1 MITDEL
7 KLEISDFS
15 RWYAKNKQLAH
26 HEYAS
31 KLFDKDKT
39 QKIHNDFQKVI
50 DSYPLP
56 NDIYIISAKNDN
68 VKYLSLNG
76 CFIDEDILTSH
87 LSIKDDP
94 EKEFYRIKN
103 KFTVAIPYFKFRFA
117 DIIEKNLDG
126 DIIASIIHERIKQG
140 LTIEELAEKAEIETN
155 LLTKIET
162 RKQTPSL
169 RILYKIVKA
178 LNKHLKLI

>member
-7 KLEISDFS
+7 KLEISEFS
-15 RWYAKNKQLAH
+15 RWYTKNKH
-26 HEYAS
+26 ITHYEYAS
-31 KLFDKDKT
+31 KLFDKDKA
-39 QKIHNDFQKVI
+39 QKIHNEFQEVI

-56 NDIYIISAKNDN
+56 NDIYLINAKNDN
-68 VKYLSLNG
+68 IKYLSLNG

-87 LSIKDDP
+87 LSIEDDP

-103 KFTVAIPYFKFRFA
+103 KFTVAIPYFKFKFA
-117 DIIEKNLDG
+117 DIIEQNLEN
-126 DIIASIIHERIKQG
+126 DIIASIINERVKKG

-178 LNKHLKLI
+178 LNKKLKVV

>member
-15 RWYAKNKQLAH
+15 DWCANNQNLKHYNLVSQ
-26 HEYAS
+26 
-31 KLFDKDKT
+31 LFDTKKATEIYDE
-39 QKIHNDFQKVI
+39 FQKVI
-50 DSYPLP
+50 GEYPLP
-56 NDIYIISAKNDN
+56 KDMFLITSNYNNA
-68 VKYLSLNG
+68 YLSLNG
-76 CFIDEDILTSH
+76 TIVTEKSLTYY
-87 LSIKDDP
+87 LSKTENP
-94 EKEFYRIKN
+94 KEEFLRIRN
-103 KFTVAIPYFKFRFA
+103 KFKVAIPYLQFRFA

-126 DIIASIIHERIKQG
+126 DIIASIINERIKKG
-140 LTIEELAEKAEIETN
+140 LTIEDLAQKAEIETN

-169 RILYKIVKA
+169 RILYKIVNA

>member
-15 RWYAKNKQLAH
+15 DWCAKNQKFKHTQLVLQ
-26 HEYAS
+26 
-31 KLFDKDKT
+31 LFDNKKVT
-39 QKIHNDFQKVI
+39 EIYSEFQKVI
-50 DSYPLP
+50 DEYPLP
-56 NDIYIISAKNDN
+56 KDMYFVTSTHNNAYF
-68 VKYLSLNG
+68 SLNG
-76 CFIDEDILTSH
+76 KIITEKSLTYYLSKKENPKDEFLR
-87 LSIKDDP
+87 
-94 EKEFYRIKN
+94 FRN
-103 KFTVAIPYFKFRFA
+103 KFKVAIPYLQFRFA

-126 DIIASIIHERIKQG
+126 DIIASIINERIKQG
-140 LTIEELAEKAEIETN
+140 LTIEDLAEKAQIEAS
-155 LLTKIET
+155 LLNKIES

>member
-15 RWYAKNKQLAH
+15 DWCAKNQKLKPYQLALQ
-26 HEYAS
+26 
-31 KLFDKDKT
+31 LFDSEKVT
-39 QKIHNDFQKVI
+39 KIYDEFQKVI
-50 DSYPLP
+50 GEYPLP
-56 NDIYIISAKNDN
+56 KDMFLITSNYNNA
-68 VKYLSLNG
+68 YLSLNG
-76 CFIDEDILTSH
+76 TIVTEKSLTDYLSKKENPKDEFL
-87 LSIKDDP
+87 
-94 EKEFYRIKN
+94 RIRN
-103 KFTVAIPYFKFRFA
+103 KFKVAIPYLQFRFT

-126 DIIASIIHERIKQG
+126 DIIASIINERIKQG
-140 LTIEELAEKAEIETN
+140 LAIEELAQKAEIETN

-169 RILYKIVKA
+169 RILYKIVNA